1 MARRAAT
8 VAFALLMFLASS
20 PEPASSQS
28 DGDPVTLGT
37 YRVFRSEILGEDRV
51 LQVRLPREYDA
62 SVLDYP
68 VVYLFYS
75 DWVELYYAEAVN
87 TIAQLSANLM
97 PQVILVGVPNT
108 DRYRDL
114 YPWPRADGWGGE
126 ADRFLRFVREELFPF
141 IDSEYRTKDYRV
153 MVGPQAAAVF
163 GVYALLEAPQ
173 AFDGLIVND
182 PCRIDSEERS
192 LCEALARFAASPEA
206 AGHFFAVSHVERDER
221 WPPTRLEA
229 LREELEESAV
239 GDFRWRISTDP
250 DWRLFLAP
258 VHLRENLLA
267 LFQGYAFQLD
277 RDIGGLS
284 DVLSHYEGLSRRWGF
299 AVDPPDLVLSQVS
312 DRLTEAQ
319 RFPAALEVLDHLV
332 AVHPSSVNGYWR
344 LANLYRVT
352 GDTANAIRYYREC
365 LEREPDMPPALR
377 WLERLGGGG

>member
-173 AFDGLIVND
+173 ARGV
-182 PCRIDSEERS
+182 PCRKGRTVAVDAPGGSQGRVGGIGGGRVS
-192 LCEALARFAASPEA
+192 LADFHRP
-206 AGHFFAVSHVERDER
+206 G
-221 WPPTRLEA
+221 LEA
-229 LREELEESAV
+229 VPRARAFTGESPGSVPGVRFSV
-239 GDFRWRISTDP
+239 GPGHRGAFRR
-250 DWRLFLAP
+250 
-258 VHLRENLLA
+258 
-267 LFQGYAFQLD
+267 AFPL
-277 RDIGGLS
+277 
-284 DVLSHYEGLSRRWGF
+284 
-299 AVDPPDLVLSQVS
+299 
-312 DRLTEAQ
+312 
-319 RFPAALEVLDHLV
+319 
-332 AVHPSSVNGYWR
+332 
-344 LANLYRVT
+344 
-352 GDTANAIRYYREC
+352 
-365 LEREPDMPPALR
+365 
-377 WLERLGGGG
+377 